1 MRFSPWLRERLS
13 ALRKGPSSV
22 DVAEEIR
29 LVVPERAVATR
40 ASRTSWA
47 DHPALDGP
55 PELVTVETPVG
66 PIEVR
71 SVVLPMPPE
80 ILRRGAAEIA
90 GEGAG
95 GRPLFFDT
103 ETMGLGP
110 QMIFLAG
117 LAWPL
122 DGELCI
128 EQIFA
133 RDYAREGALL
143 HRLGERWGAADR
155 IVTFNGRAYDI
166 PLARDRATRHRLS
179 TWSEVPDV
187 DLLPLARRAWRGRL
201 RDFRLTSLEFHVLG
215 RARQGDVPGR
225 EIPQLYR
232 RSVETGDVGP
242 LAPVFRHN
250 ALDLLAMV
258 ELLDRAIEAEPN
270 RREAP

>member
-1 MRFSPWLRERLS
+1 VRFSPWLRERLS

-22 DVAEEIR
+22 DVAEETR
-29 LVVPERAVATR
+29 LVAPELAVAIR
-40 ASRTSWA
+40 ASQTSWA

-55 PELVTVETPVG
+55 PELVTVETPAG

-71 SVVLPMPPE
+71 RVVLPIPPDA
-80 ILRRGAAEIA
+80 LQRAV
-90 GEGAG
+90 GESASD
-95 GRPLFFDT
+95 RPLFFDT

-117 LAWPL
+117 FAWPV
-122 DGELCI
+122 DGQLQI

-143 HRLGERWGAADR
+143 HRLGERWRQADR

-166 PLARDRATRHRLS
+166 PLARDRATRYRLS
-179 TWSEVPDV
+179 TWYPVPDV
-187 DLLPLARRAWRGRL
+187 DLLPLARRAWRGRF

-215 RARQGDVPGR
+215 RARQGDIPGR

-232 RSVETGDVGP
+232 RSVETGDARP

-258 ELLDRAIEAEPN
+258 ELHDRALGVVPDGG
-270 RREAP
+270 RDRP